1 MQHPKP
7 EGLYDPRFDFDSCG
21 VGFVADLSGR
31 PSNRVLRLGL
41 TALSRLSHRGAVGAD
56 GKTGDGAGVLTAIPR
71 RIFGSERAVGVLFNW
86 NRSSQW
92 REAAREILA
101 LRNLEVIEWRP
112 VPTRP
117 EVLGAI
123 AASSLPEILH
133 LVMEGNLSRRN
144 LFLARRELEKGIPDC
159 AVASLSAEVMVY
171 KALAQAQDLEAF
183 YPDLSAGD
191 YDSHFVIFHQRYSTN
206 TFPAWSLAQ
215 PFRMLAHN
223 GEINTITGNR
233 LWWRSREKQF
243 LQAVFGEEAQAAA
256 PVLLDNASDSQSLD
270 NVFEFLCASGWD
282 SFRTAVAMIPQ
293 AWEKD
298 SSLDEG
304 MRRFYRYHG
313 AFQEPW
319 DGPAA
324 VVFCD
329 GSKLG
334 AVLDRNGFRPLRLV
348 RSRDGLV
355 VAGSEFGMVD
365 LDPSAIVEQRNLEP
379 GEIVGIDFEASA
391 FLDDAAV
398 KRAVADASAQE
409 AAETSFVGLSGREG
423 GRSRFDSECKGGGEV
438 EFRQRLEGYSRE
450 EWEYIVQPMIQE
462 GKEPVGSMGDDTPLA
477 VLSDRRR
484 PLFHYFRQRFSQ
496 VTNPP
501 MDPLRESGV
510 MSLGLLL
517 GRRPNPF
524 AASQG
529 DCGLIQLESP
539 FLTLD
544 QLNEICLLRRTAVC
558 DATFAPGEPLQGRL
572 QKLLEE
578 ALQAIAE
585 GKDILIVSQR
595 SAGRNRIAIPSTLA
609 IGYLQHG
616 LIHRGVR
623 SDIDL
628 VVDSEDVRDS
638 HHFAVL
644 IGYGASGVCPRLVLD
659 SLDQERQVDQY
670 RKAVEEGLLKILS
683 KMGIC
688 TMPGYRGAQV
698 FEILGL
704 SHEIVEDCFRGTP
717 SPIGGLTYD
726 ELQLE
731 LEGCH
736 AEAVAQEVLPLGGFH
751 RYRKGEE
758 HHDFNPAVVKA
769 LQAVAQGKE
778 GAYARFQEV
787 LDARPPVSLKDLLKF
802 RRDREAPLEEVEG
815 VDAIF
820 KRFHCSA
827 MSLGALSPEAHETLT
842 IAMNR
847 IGARSNSGEGGEDPE
862 RTRSRGSDSDR
873 SSRIKQVASG
883 RFGVTAEYLV
893 AADQLQIKMAQGSKP
908 GEGGQLPGHKVTDYI
923 GFLRKADAGTTL
935 ISPPPHHDIYSI
947 EDLSQLIFDLKTVN
961 PTAEISVKLVSESG
975 VGAVA
980 AGVVKAGAD
989 QILISGNNGGTGASP
1004 RTSIKYAGT
1013 PWELGLSETQQV
1025 LLANGLR
1032 SRVRLAVD
1040 GGFKNGRDIII
1051 AAMLGAEEFGFGT
1064 SALVAAGCVMARAC
1078 HENTCPVGIA
1088 TQDPALRKRFVR
1100 DPERVI
1106 RYLTSLAE
1114 EIRYL
1119 LSKIG
1124 VRSVGELVGRSDL
1137 LEIRD
1142 LRVGKS
1148 RHLDLS
1154 RLLHRPQENRIER
1167 VEGAACRRNRLDQLI
1182 ESNLHANEGMSLAF
1196 PINNGERSVGTEMSG
1211 KLALWRLQG
1220 NRFDR
1225 EIAAEFS
1232 GVAGLSFGAF
1242 NEEGIHLALIG
1253 EANDYAGKGMSG
1265 GRIVIRARPEFGGEA
1280 SSFTVAGNTV
1290 LYGATG
1296 GEFFAAGR
1304 AGQRFAVRNSG
1315 CTAVVEGV
1323 GDHGCEYMTAG
1334 TVVILGPVG
1343 RNFGAGMTGGVAYVL
1358 DPTDRL
1364 GGQASADSV
1373 VWGAIEDEE
1382 ELESLRR
1389 LVWKHSHWTQSPQ
1402 ATDLLQDWER
1412 VCEQIVRVV
1421 PADKAP
1427 ATVPLVAS
1435 AR

>member
-1 MQHPKP
+1 
-7 EGLYDPRFDFDSCG
+7 
-21 VGFVADLSGR
+21 
-31 PSNRVLRLGL
+31 
-41 TALSRLSHRGAVGAD
+41 
-56 GKTGDGAGVLTAIPR
+56 
-71 RIFGSERAVGVLFNW
+71 LFNW
-86 NRSSQW
+86 NRSPQW
-92 REAAREILA
+92 RETAREILA
-101 LRNLEVIEWRP
+101 VRNLEVVDWRT

-133 LVMEGNLSRRN
+133 LVVKGNLSRKN
-144 LFLARRELEKGIPDC
+144 LFLARRELEKRIADC
-159 AVASLSAEVMVY
+159 AVVSFSADVIVY

-191 YDSHFVIFHQRYSTN
+191 YDSHFVVFHQRYSTN
-206 TFPAWSLAQ
+206 TFPAWRLAQ
-215 PFRMLAHN
+215 PFRALAHN
-223 GEINTITGNR
+223 GEINTIAGNR
-233 LWWRSREKQF
+233 LWWRSREDRF
-243 LQAVFGEEAQAAA
+243 LRAVFGDEAEIAA
-256 PVLLDNASDSQSLD
+256 PVLQENASDSQSLD
-270 NVFEFLCASGWD
+270 NVFEFLQAAGWD
-282 SFRTAVAMIPQ
+282 PFRAAVALIPQ

-313 AFQEPW
+313 AFLEPW

-324 VVFCD
+324 VVFSD
-329 GSKLG
+329 GAKLG

-365 LDPSAIVEQRNLEP
+365 VDPASIVEQRNLEP

-398 KRAVADASAQE
+398 KGAVADASTQE
-409 AAETSFVGLSGREG
+409 AAGVRFSGLSEG
-423 GRSRFDSECKGGGEV
+423 GARRGRLDSECEGRGDV

-450 EWEYIVQPMIQE
+450 EWEFIVQPMIQE

-524 AASQG
+524 LPGREGAGQ
-529 DCGLIQLESP
+529 IQLESP

-544 QLNEICLLRRTAVC
+544 QLNEICHLRRTAVC
-558 DATFAPGEPLQGRL
+558 DPCFSPGESLQGRL
-572 QKLLEE
+572 QELLDG
-578 ALQAIAE
+578 ALRAVAE
-585 GKDILIVSQR
+585 GKDILVVSQR
-595 SAGRNRIAIPSTLA
+595 SAGRDRIAIPSALA

-623 SDIDL
+623 CEIDL

-644 IGYGASGVCPRLVLD
+644 IGYGASGVCPRLVLE
-659 SLDQERQVDQY
+659 SLEDERQVGQY
-670 RKAVEEGLLKILS
+670 RKAVEDGLLKILS

-688 TMPGYRGAQV
+688 TMPGYHGAQV

-704 SHEIVEDCFRGTP
+704 GPEIVEDCFLGTP

-726 ELQLE
+726 ELRME
-731 LEGCH
+731 LEGRH
-736 AEAVAQEVLPLGGFH
+736 AEAVALEGLVLGGFH

-787 LDARPPVSLKDLLKF
+787 LAARPPVSLKDLLEF
-802 RRDREAPLEEVEG
+802 RCDGELPLEEIEG
-815 VDAIF
+815 AEAIF
-820 KRFHCSA
+820 KRFHSSA

-862 RTRSRGSDSDR
+862 RTRSRGSNSDR

-883 RFGVTAEYLV
+883 RFGVTTEYLV
-893 AADQLQIKMAQGSKP
+893 SADQLQIKMAQGSKP

-961 PTAEISVKLVSESG
+961 PSAEISVKLVSESG

-989 QILISGNNGGTGASP
+989 QVLISGNNGGTGASP

-1078 HENTCPVGIA
+1078 HENTCPAGIA

-1100 DPERVI
+1100 DPDRVI

-1119 LSKIG
+1119 LSRIG
-1124 VRSVGELVGRSDL
+1124 VRSLGELIGRTDL
-1137 LEIRD
+1137 LEIRK
-1142 LRVGKS
+1142 LQAGKS

-1154 RLLHRPQENRIER
+1154 PLLHRPQENRIRR
-1167 VEGAACRRNRLDQLI
+1167 VEGAGRRRNRLDRLI
-1182 ESNLHANEGMSLAF
+1182 ESSLQANEGMSLAF
-1196 PINNGERSVGTEMSG
+1196 PINNGERSVGAEMSG

-1242 NEEGIHLALIG
+1242 NEQGIHLTLIG

-1265 GRIVIRARPEFGGEA
+1265 GRIIIRARPESGA
-1280 SSFTVAGNTV
+1280 QSSSFAVAGNTV

-1358 DPTDRL
+1358 DPTGLLSR
-1364 GGQASADSV
+1364 QAAADSV
-1373 VWGAIEDEE
+1373 AWGAVDEEE
-1382 ELESLRR
+1382 ELER
-1389 LVWKHSHWTQSPQ
+1389 LHRLIWMHSRWTHSQR
-1402 ATDLLQDWER
+1402 AADLLQDWKR
-1412 VCEQIVRVV
+1412 VREQVARVL
-1421 PADKAP
+1421 PADKA
-1427 ATVPLVAS
+1427 ASAVPLVAS
-1435 AR
+1435 AG